1 MQRQRMFN
9 HKDLLV
15 FIINDLKDTE
25 IFKLSFKVPTLPTW
39 YSTNI
44 TKVYREIVR
53 ISCIRILNGHSHHMI
68 IIQLHNPRYNTISQ
82 NKNKN

>member
-9 HKDLLV
+9 HWDLLV

-53 ISCIRILNGHSHHMI
+53 ISCIRILNGHSHTTSSSNSTIHI
-68 IIQLHNPRYNTISQ
+68 ITQYLR
-82 NKNKN
+82 K